1 MALLNIV
8 SDRGSNFVAAFRD
21 YRPLFCVGYRLN
33 NVVKTSFFGNTL
45 KKKKPISNIS
55 TTFSNRIT
63 TDYTTTKTET
73 DMLSIENYISTS
85 EQSSDEDDNCVAP
98 SNPMKHKSRMNN
110 VGLSNNDVQTA
121 RKMSINDIPIEAHN
135 VLIAL
140 KQCKKVVKYIKKVN
154 FIKLHS

>member
-1 MALLNIV
+1 
-8 SDRGSNFVAAFRD
+8 
-21 YRPLFCVGYRLN
+21 
-33 NVVKTSFFGNTL
+33 
-45 KKKKPISNIS
+45 
-55 TTFSNRIT
+55 
-63 TDYTTTKTET
+63 
-73 DMLSIENYISTS
+73 MLSIENYISTS

-110 VGLSNNDVQTA
+110 VGLSSNDVQTA